1 MAFLAMP
8 KCGHLNQFCL
18 SLFLF
23 LLAWE
28 THLRKTFRSENVL
41 PVLLAR
47 IFMVSCLMF
56 MSLSHFEFIFMH
68 VVWMCSDFT
77 DLHVAE
83 SLTKETFPFYTVATL
98 SKIN

>member
-1 MAFLAMP
+1 
-8 KCGHLNQFCL
+8 
-18 SLFLF
+18 
-23 LLAWE
+23 
-28 THLRKTFRSENVL
+28 
-41 PVLLAR
+41 
-47 IFMVSCLMF
+47 MVSCLMF
-56 MSLSHFEFIFMH
+56 TSLSHFEFIFMH

>member
-1 MAFLAMP
+1 M
-8 KCGHLNQFCL
+8 
-18 SLFLF
+18 
-23 LLAWE
+23 
-28 THLRKTFRSENVL
+28 SENVL
-41 PVLLAR
+41 SVFSSR
-47 IFMVSCLMF
+47 SIMVSCLMF
-56 MSLSHFEFIFMH
+56 TSLSHFEFIFMH